1 MLPFGMFAYGEPRT
15 VHTVYPACPES
26 RREPRSAMHQSNRS
40 ASLILPPTRPLDFHH
55 RRENPVTVCPLFATH
70 TDRSQITENPAT
82 LSPFLATHTDLS
94 PVSPVFATH
103 TKTAG
108 CMPTIPISELASL
121 LPPVT
126 SHKSPVTSMPHCPRI
141 MAAPNRGEDWL

>member
-1 MLPFGMFAYGEPRT
+1 MLPFGMFVYGEPRT

-26 RREPRSAMHQSNRS
+26 RREPRSAIHQPNRS
-40 ASLILPPTRPLDFHH
+40 ASLTLAPALSLSYCH
-55 RRENPVTVCPLFATH
+55 RRENFIAVSPLFATH

-94 PVSPVFATH
+94 PISLVFATH

-126 SHKSPVTSMPHCPRI
+126 SHKSPVTSMPHCLRI
-141 MAAPNRGEDWL
+141 MAAPNRGEDSL